1 MRTENPGSM
10 LRTCHDT
17 TNMMTMEPIIW
28 NRYRTSMEMLTVTAF
43 WITCTCTVRRQER
56 ADLGQP
62 PTLSIHASRA
72 TAAACLRVRGQAT
85 GQLARSRL
93 VKERH
98 LLHDHGVEDARAQL
112 RHDL

>member
-1 MRTENPGSM
+1 
-10 LRTCHDT
+10 
-17 TNMMTMEPIIW
+17 MMTMEPMIW

-43 WITCTCTVRRQER
+43 WITCARTVRAQEL

-62 PTLSIHASRA
+62 PTLSARA
-72 TAAACLRVRGQAT
+72 GHTAAAACLCVRGQAA
-85 GQLARSRL
+85 GQLARARL

-112 RHDL
+112 RHDLLQR